1 MSTVV
6 PPERQGSR
14 RSSSWAHATRGKSAA
29 AARLPGL
36 AGLVVVGTEAPLLL
50 PNLEH
55 DLATSVSACDP
66 LQRLSNLLQRQ
77 DCFDLR
83 AELVR
88 LDQAGKRLQSLP
100 VDIER

>member
-1 MSTVV
+1 MVI
-6 PPERQGSR
+6 
-14 RSSSWAHATRGKSAA
+14 
-29 AARLPGL
+29 
-36 AGLVVVGTEAPLLL
+36 GTEASLLR

-55 DLATSVSACDP
+55 DLATRMSARDP

-83 AELVR
+83 AELAR
-88 LDQAGKRLQSLP
+88 LDQAGQCLHSLP

>member
-1 MSTVV
+1 M
-6 PPERQGSR
+6 
-14 RSSSWAHATRGKSAA
+14 
-29 AARLPGL
+29 
-36 AGLVVVGTEAPLLL
+36 VVGTEASLLL

-55 DLATSVSACDP
+55 DLATSVSARGP

-83 AELVR
+83 AELAR
-88 LDQAGKRLQSLP
+88 LDQAGKCLQSLP